1 MDTKLIPPQTDTQ
14 PEAPSESEGGVM
26 GFFDHIEELRKR
38 LIRALLSVLVAL
50 AFAIFFTNPV
60 IAFMKQS
67 YGERLLLL
75 DPTDSIVVFFRVALM
90 LSAIIASPMITYQIL
105 MFIFPGLT
113 RKEKRWL
120 LLSMPAVTALF
131 LLGILFTWF
140 YLIPFYIDFLKN
152 FQADIFQVQWTAD
165 NYIGFLTA
173 VVFWHAA
180 AFETPVIFYVL
191 ARMGLV
197 TSRSMIRYWRH
208 ATVGAAIIAAFIT
221 PTVDPLTMTVVM
233 VVLLGLYFV
242 SVILVFLASRL
253 SPWNKKLPAS

>member
-1 MDTKLIPPQTDTQ
+1 MDTKLIQPQTDTQ

-50 AFAIFFTNPV
+50 AFAVFFTNPV

-131 LLGILFTWF
+131 LLGVLFTWF

-208 ATVGAAIIAAFIT
+208 AIVIAAIIAAFIT